1 MQHITSKLRSSS
13 TKTMCT
19 LALLQFQLASN
30 GDRLRHCGQRHR
42 PARPVD
48 IQCRWRGASAHVT
61 LLTAR
66 MVTDSSSQRRAHV
79 QCTGAAEPRAA
90 KNFARTPVQAVS
102 FGASGATLGGC

>member
-1 MQHITSKLRSSS
+1 MR
-13 TKTMCT
+13 T
-19 LALLQFQLASN
+19 LALLQFQLANS
-30 GDRLRHCGQRHR
+30 GDQLRHCGQRHR

-90 KNFARTPVQAVS
+90 KIFACVHLQAVS
-102 FGASGATLGGC
+102 FLASGATLGGC

>member
-1 MQHITSKLRSSS
+1 MR
-13 TKTMCT
+13 T
-19 LALLQFQLASN
+19 LALLQFQLLSN
-30 GDRLRHCGQRHR
+30 GDQLRHCVQRHG

-48 IQCRWRGASAHVT
+48 IRCEWRRASVHVT

-90 KNFARTPVQAVS
+90 KNFACVHLQAVS
-102 FGASGATLGGC
+102 FLASGATLGGC

>member
-1 MQHITSKLRSSS
+1 MR
-13 TKTMCT
+13 T
-19 LALLQFQLASN
+19 LALLQFQLLSN
-30 GDRLRHCGQRHR
+30 GDQLRHCVQRHG

-48 IQCRWRGASAHVT
+48 IRCEWRRASAHVT

-90 KNFARTPVQAVS
+90 KNFACTPVQAVS
-102 FGASGATLGGC
+102 FLASGATLGGC